1 VTAKTATSPR
11 RLPRWAGSVAV
22 GLAGVV
28 AGAAA
33 VSPGRGPERGGQ
45 SSGAAPVVRADV
57 ADDAGPRAVEAGVP
71 VGYARTGPGAAAA
84 ATAYLTVAAEQVLL
98 MDGPAREAA
107 LARMLVP
114 GASAQTRALVGG
126 STALLDRVRKAASA
140 SGTPRAVLRNLPV
153 AYRVDAFSEARARVS
168 VWAAAVWSI
177 AGVGGPG
184 EAWTTTVVELEWVD
198 DDWRLWSLSSREG
211 PTPATTSGPVAGT
224 DELIG
229 ALAGFS
235 SYRYDPS

>member
-1 VTAKTATSPR
+1 MSTQTGVARR
-11 RLPRWAGSVAV
+11 RLPRWARPAAV
-22 GLAGVV
+22 GLAGFLAGAGAVSAGQGSEGGPPGV
-28 AGAAA
+28 TPPVQPAGAA
-33 VSPGRGPERGGQ
+33 GE
-45 SSGAAPVVRADV
+45 
-57 ADDAGPRAVEAGVP
+57 AGPRAVEAGVP
-71 VGYARTGPGAAAA
+71 VGYARSEPGAAAA
-84 ATAYLTVAAEQVLL
+84 ATAYLTVAAEQLL
-98 MDGPAREAA
+98 LLEGRAREAA
-107 LARMLVP
+107 LDRMLVP
-114 GASAQTRALVGG
+114 GASAQTRAAVGG
-126 STALLDRVRKAASA
+126 STAVLERVRKAAST

-198 DDWRLWSLSSREG
+198 GDWRLWSLTSREG

-229 ALAGFS
+229 ALDGFS
-235 SYRYDPS
+235 SYRYGPS

>member
-1 VTAKTATSPR
+1 VP
-11 RLPRWAGSVAV
+11 VAV
-22 GLAGVV
+22 AVAGFV
-28 AGAAA
+28 AGAVA
-33 VSPGRGPERGGQ
+33 VSAGRAPESRPPSRTPSIQPG
-45 SSGAAPVVRADV
+45 DV
-57 ADDAGPRAVEAGVP
+57 AGDAGPRAVEAGVP

-98 MDGPAREAA
+98 MEGPAREAA

-114 GASAQTRALVGG
+114 GASAQTRAMVGG
-126 STALLDRVRKAASA
+126 DAALLERVRKASSA
-140 SGTPRAVLRNLPV
+140 SGAPRAVLRNLPV

-198 DDWRLWSLSSREG
+198 EDWRLWSLTSREG